1 MTLYKLRSIV
11 DFTEKNIEKTV
22 KYWLDSTLHYDFTP
36 KTTLNVN
43 QFIKI
48 SDVITD
54 DSGFKLF
61 SLSQN
66 QMIFEQGDSIYRDA
80 PFNEED

>member
-11 DFTEKNIEKTV
+11 DFTEKNIQKTV

-36 KTTLNVN
+36 QTTLNVN